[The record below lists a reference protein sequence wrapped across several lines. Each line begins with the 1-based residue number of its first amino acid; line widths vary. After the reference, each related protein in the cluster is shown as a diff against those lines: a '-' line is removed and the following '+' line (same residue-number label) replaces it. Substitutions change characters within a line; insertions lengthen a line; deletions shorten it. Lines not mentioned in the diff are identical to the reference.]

1 MSTDLSLIPEEFRSH
16 ASDKDWKE
24 IVAWVGD
31 LPPLPHVAAQALNL
45 IEDPDATAGK
55 LTELLGGDTALAAR
69 VLKIANSAMFSRQRE
84 ITTINQAIMTIGFK
98 TLKGIIVA
106 ATLRQLNRKYG
117 QIEQMIWEN
126 SLCTAVACRYMCTLL
141 RKNYVE
147 ELFLLGLLHDLGK
160 LVLMRQL
167 PAEYKGIVDQTK
179 KGIYYIDAEQEKFG
193 FAHPLIGALVA
204 KKWNFSLNTCQA
216 ILHHHDPSF
225 DSLEPLLKEK
235 TMLVSF
241 ADTIAHSL
249 GHGHVEGYPD
259 ATEKVKNN
267 SKEFGL
273 DDAAIEKLKETV
285 TRMYGDTSSVFQ

>member
-1 MSTDLSLIPEEFRSH
+1 MAIDLLAVPEENRNQ
-16 ASDKDWKE
+16 ASETDWKE

-69 VLKIANSAMFSRQRE
+69 VLKIANSAMFSRQRA

-117 QIEQMIWEN
+117 QIEKMIWEN
-126 SLCTAVACRYMCTLL
+126 SLCTAIACRQIAYKM

-160 LVLMRQL
+160 LVLMRQV
-167 PAEYKGIVDQTK
+167 PQDYKKVIESSRDGKTYIEAELRHFN
-179 KGIYYIDAEQEKFG
+179 FG
-193 FAHPLIGALVA
+193 HPLIGALVA
-204 KKWNFSLNTCQA
+204 KKWNFPMETCQV
-216 ILHHHDPSF
+216 ILHHHDPSL
-225 DSLEPLLKEK
+225 DELEPTLKEK
-235 TMLVSF
+235 TFLVCF
-241 ADTIAHSL
+241 GDLVAHSL
-249 GHGHVEGYPD
+249 GYGHGEGYPD
-259 ATEKVKNN
+259 MSEALIKT
-267 SKEFGL
+267 
-273 DDAAIEKLKETV
+273 AAALQFDEEMLTQLKEDV
-285 TRMYGDTSSVFQ
+285 AKVLEDTSSIFG